1 MSRFT
6 DFGGRNV
13 RSLMSNAVPLRPL
26 TAGELLDAAVGL
38 LRNNAV
44 ALLGSAAVLAAVE
57 QLALYPLRRY
67 AIAMPP
73 YYLPTY
79 DDRSAQYWL
88 LIAVG
93 FATEAV
99 IIALLGGLAA
109 TAAGAAVNGRRLGP
123 RTLLAWR
130 GRRVLATV
138 LVAAVVG
145 LIAGLG
151 AIACWLPW
159 LAGYGL
165 LGLAVPVLVVD
176 GRGPLSAVARS
187 AALASRLGLR
197 AARLRLTGYPAWL
210 AVRLALGLGG
220 LTVLSLVLPST
231 DTWALVA
238 GTVTWIMVNTVSYAM
253 LACLDSVLHLETRMR
268 TEGLDIVAVR
278 ARQLGQQVDL
288 AVPR

>member
-1 MSRFT
+1 M
-6 DFGGRNV
+6 
-13 RSLMSNAVPLRPL
+13 
-26 TAGELLDAAVGL
+26 
-38 LRNNAV
+38 
-44 ALLGSAAVLAAVE
+44 
-57 QLALYPLRRY
+57 
-67 AIAMPP
+67 
-73 YYLPTY
+73 
-79 DDRSAQYWL
+79 
-88 LIAVG
+88 
-93 FATEAV
+93 
-99 IIALLGGLAA
+99 
-109 TAAGAAVNGRRLGP
+109 
-123 RTLLAWR
+123 
-130 GRRVLATV
+130 

-197 AARLRLTGYPAWL
+197 AARLRLTGYLAWL